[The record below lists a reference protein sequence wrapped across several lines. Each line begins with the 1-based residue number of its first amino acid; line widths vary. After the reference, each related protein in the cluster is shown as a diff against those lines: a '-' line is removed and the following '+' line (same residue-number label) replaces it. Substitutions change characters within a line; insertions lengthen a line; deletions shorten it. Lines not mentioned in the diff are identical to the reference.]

1 MHSEICIPINL
12 SKNIKSED
20 FGKFFAFVFFLQS
33 VCTELQS
40 SVDRLLGEKIQLT
53 AQVEL
58 LKKEKEDLKDKVM
71 A

>member
-12 SKNIKSED
+12 SKNIE
-20 FGKFFAFVFFLQS
+20 FCFLQS

-58 LKKEKEDLKDKVM
+58 LKKEKEDLKDKV
-71 A
+71 